1 MAFEDD
7 LLQDAQEDARI
18 IEFIH
23 AYLPQ
28 DLKDKFSDDDLQYFL
43 DVLAEYYADLSE
55 GAGSDDEEVDIDV
68 EAVAKHLVAQAKKEK
83 MGDWKPEDVRWVVEG
98 EFEYWDQQE
107 GEED

>member
-28 DLKDKFSDDDLQYFL
+28 DLKDNFSDDDLQYFL

-55 GAGSDDEEVDIDV
+55 GTGDEEEEVDIDV
-68 EAVAKHLVAQAKKEK
+68 ESVAQHLVKQARKEK
-83 MGDWKPEDVRWVVEG
+83 IGDFSADDVRWVVEG
-98 EFEYWDQQE
+98 ELEYWDRQE
-107 GEED
+107 AGEL

>member
-28 DLKDKFSDDDLQYFL
+28 DLKDNFSDDDLQYLL

-55 GAGSDDEEVDIDV
+55 GAGDEEEEVDIDV
-68 EAVAKHLVAQAKKEK
+68 ESVAQHLVKQAQKEK
-83 MGDWKPEDVRWVVEG
+83 MGNFSADDVRWVVEG
-98 EFEYWDQQE
+98 ELEYWDRQE
-107 GEED
+107 AGEL

>member
-28 DLKDKFSDDDLQYFL
+28 DLKDTFTDDDLQYFL
-43 DVLAEYYADLSE
+43 DVLAEYYANLSE

-83 MGDWKPEDVRWVVEG
+83 MGDFSPEDVRWVVEG
-98 EFEYWDQQE
+98 ELEYWDQQE
-107 GEED
+107 EGED